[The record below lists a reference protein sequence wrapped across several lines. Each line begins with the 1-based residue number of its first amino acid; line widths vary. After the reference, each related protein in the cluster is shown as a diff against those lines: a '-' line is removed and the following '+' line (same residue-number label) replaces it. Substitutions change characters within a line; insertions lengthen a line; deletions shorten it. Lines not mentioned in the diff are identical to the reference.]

1 MLYIITIIII
11 INSVYYIIIV
21 IIIIMIIIII
31 IISIINDI
39 LEEKEKTTWW
49 ERGFAN
55 KTAWTCLYACYL
67 CSNFFLFVCFLVA
80 SCQKFRCFFRVYNC
94 VCKFDKITKN
104 YEKKNKSVKFKQF
117 NLQRFLRNKLFCRCF
132 VKNFRAT
139 SLQNSSPRLPLCYF
153 LS

>member
-21 IIIIMIIIII
+21 IIIIIMIIIIII

-39 LEEKEKTTWW
+39 LEEKEKTTGW

-67 CSNFFLFVCFLVA
+67 CINFFLFVCFLVA
-80 SCQKFRCFFRVYNC
+80 SCQKFRCFFRVYNY
-94 VCKFDKITKN
+94 VCKFDKIKN
-104 YEKKNKSVKFKQF
+104 YEKKEQECKIQAVQSTAFFKKQT
-117 NLQRFLRNKLFCRCF
+117 FL
-132 VKNFRAT
+132 
-139 SLQNSSPRLPLCYF
+139 
-153 LS
+153 

>member
-11 INSVYYIIIV
+11 INSVYYIIIIVV
-21 IIIIMIIIII
+21 IIIIMIIIIIIII

-39 LEEKEKTTWW
+39 LEEKEKTTGW

-67 CSNFFLFVCFLVA
+67 CINFCLFVCFLVA

-104 YEKKNKSVKFKQF
+104 YEKKEQECKIQAVQSTAFFKKQT
-117 NLQRFLRNKLFCRCF
+117 FL
-132 VKNFRAT
+132 
-139 SLQNSSPRLPLCYF
+139 
-153 LS
+153 